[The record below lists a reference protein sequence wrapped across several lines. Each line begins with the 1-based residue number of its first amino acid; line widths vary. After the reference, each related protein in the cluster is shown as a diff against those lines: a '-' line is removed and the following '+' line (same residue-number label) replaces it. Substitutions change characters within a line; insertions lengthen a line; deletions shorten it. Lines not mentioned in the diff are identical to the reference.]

1 MKRAGNLFEK
11 ICDIQNLHEVY
22 YKASKNKRFTSL
34 TIGNLTSQFF
44 AKGLPAK
51 TMILFFGKK
60 LWARDSSGAE
70 RSKGWRA
77 FAGRPLECNHG

>member
-1 MKRAGNLFEK
+1 MRLIIRLQK
-11 ICDIQNLHEVY
+11 INALHQDILI
-22 YKASKNKRFTSL
+22 F
-34 TIGNLTSQFF
+34 GNLTSQFF